1 MPDGQD
7 LRVTWLGHS
16 TALLEMGGTRILTD
30 PFLRDRLGP
39 LRRHGPTP
47 DVESLGPIDAV
58 LISHAHP
65 DHFDR
70 ASLSSLAGDPLVVV
84 PSGLGGAT
92 SKLGLRTME
101 LVAGQGLTVGG
112 VQVTAVPARHG
123 RWPRHPQATTIGF
136 LLHGPSSIYVAGDT
150 SWFAELAQLVQG
162 VDLALLPIG
171 SWGPHQAP
179 WHLGPVGAAR
189 LAMEIGARAVIP
201 VHWGTL
207 YPTGLHRVWSAPLS
221 RPGIDFERAAARLAP
236 GVDIRILRPGDT
248 ASFGAGR
255 G

>member
-16 TALLEMGGTRILTD
+16 TVLLEIDGLRILTD
-30 PFLRDRLGP
+30 PFLRSHLGP

-47 DVESLGPIDAV
+47 DVQRLGPIDAV

-70 ASLSSLAGDPLVVV
+70 ASLRSVLGDPLVVV
-84 PSGLGGAT
+84 PVGLEREVT
-92 SKLGLRTME
+92 RLGMRTQS
-101 LVAGQGLTVGG
+101 LAAGQRLMLAG
-112 VQVTAVPARHG
+112 VDVIAAPARHG
-123 RWPRHPQATTIGF
+123 RWPRHPMVATLGF
-136 LLHGPSSIYVAGDT
+136 VVDGTSSVYFAGDT
-150 SWFAELAQLVQG
+150 SWFAGMGERVHG

-171 SWGPHQAP
+171 SWGPQRAP
-179 WHLGPVGAAR
+179 WHLGPVGAVRVA
-189 LAMEIGARAVIP
+189 LEIGARAVIP

-207 YPTGLHRVWSAPLS
+207 YPTGLHRLWPSPLS
-221 RPGIDFERAAARLAP
+221 RPAIDFERAAVRLAP
-236 GVDIRILRPGDT
+236 DIDVRILRPG
-248 ASFGAGR
+248 ASTTFARR